1 MDNITIVCLGLLIV
15 IVGPGSIFLVYK
27 LSKKYYFTLHFKAFL
42 YVIIAV
48 NSIALLMVLGASSPL
63 PEVVTTTTAP
73 TTTTKDVTTTNMT
86 TITSAL
92 NTTTTVWN
100 TTTPIG
106 TTTTAANTGTTMS
119 DPEPLPEPDALF

>member
-1 MDNITIVCLGLLIV
+1 MDDITVVCLGLLIV

-73 TTTTKDVTTTNMT
+73 TTTTKDDTT
-86 TITSAL
+86 TITSTASSSL
-92 NTTTTVWN
+92 STTSTVWN
-100 TTTPIG
+100 TTMAPPITTTNG
-106 TTTTAANTGTTMS
+106 TTNGTEPVP
-119 DPEPLPEPDALF
+119 PEVFF